1 MKNFLLSFI
10 VLACLA
16 SCVSVE
22 LDPNSVTAIQPGFVT
37 STLPPTKQSFV
48 PPTLT
53 QTPEATV
60 APTLAV
66 TAPANCKDGA
76 VLLRDVTIPDDTQMK
91 PGEKFTKTW
100 ELQNTGTCPW
110 INYKLVFAAGD
121 QMGAPLSAPVP
132 DTASKQKVQVSVE
145 LTAPTS
151 DGKYAGYFTLH
162 NSSDKI
168 IPIGAE
174 QTFWVKIVVGNSTAV
189 PTTASGASPTQA
201 SNTTASGS
209 KANCNYSE
217 NAGYVSQIVSLIN
230 SERSKAGLGT
240 LTVNSQLTAAA
251 QGHSAD
257 MACNNFLSHTGSNG
271 SYIND
276 RLSSAGYSLNNGFS
290 EIIAIGT
297 PQDAM
302 SQWQADQPHWDV
314 VLNGGSTEIGV
325 GYAYSSTSDYGGY
338 ITVDFGSQ

>member
-1 MKNFLLSFI
+1 
-10 VLACLA
+10 
-16 SCVSVE
+16 
-22 LDPNSVTAIQPGFVT
+22 
-37 STLPPTKQSFV
+37 
-48 PPTLT
+48 
-53 QTPEATV
+53 
-60 APTLAV
+60 
-66 TAPANCKDGA
+66 
-76 VLLRDVTIPDDTQMK
+76 
-91 PGEKFTKTW
+91 
-100 ELQNTGTCPW
+100 
-110 INYKLVFAAGD
+110 
-121 QMGAPLSAPVP
+121 
-132 DTASKQKVQVSVE
+132 
-145 LTAPTS
+145 
-151 DGKYAGYFTLH
+151 
-162 NSSDKI
+162 
-168 IPIGAE
+168 
-174 QTFWVKIVVGNSTAV
+174 
-189 PTTASGASPTQA
+189 
-201 SNTTASGS
+201 
-209 KANCNYSE
+209 
-217 NAGYVSQIVSLIN
+217 VSQIVSLIN

-302 SQWQADQPHWDV
+302 SQWQADKPHWDV